1 VWLRE
6 MYQPDIVEM
15 LREMARDYDDI
26 AKDFECGAIEMRYPE
41 LMLQRR

>member
-1 VWLRE
+1 